1 MDLRAKAKNDFGKD
15 FFELM
20 NNLVG
25 NVRKHKDIKHGTTNR
40 RSSHLVSTKL
50 SHQQMVFLENLL
62 VMEMS
67 KVEVAMG
74 NLVYLGPS
82 VLEISKIAMHEYWY
96 GYIKPKY
103 GDEVLCYMDTG
114 TINFLIKSENNLC

>member
-1 MDLRAKAKNDFGKD
+1 
-15 FFELM
+15 
-20 NNLVG
+20 
-25 NVRKHKDIKHGTTNR
+25 
-40 RSSHLVSTKL
+40 
-50 SHQQMVFLENLL
+50 MVFLENLL

-67 KVEVAMG
+67 KMEVAMG

-96 GYIKPKY
+96 GYIKPKH